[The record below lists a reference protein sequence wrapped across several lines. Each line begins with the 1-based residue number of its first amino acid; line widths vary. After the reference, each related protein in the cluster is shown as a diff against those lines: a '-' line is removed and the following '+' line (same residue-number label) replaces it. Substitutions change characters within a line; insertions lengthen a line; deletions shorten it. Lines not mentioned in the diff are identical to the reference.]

1 MVALEIPK
9 RVILDSTVIIG
20 LLRNKPKDV
29 QLVRNIEA
37 SAELATTAVNAFEV
51 YFGAYKS
58 KNVER
63 NLASV
68 NGFLSTI
75 QLLMLEEGSA
85 ELAGQVLAEL
95 ESKGKSIDYRD
106 LFIGCI
112 ALRNGFTIVTHNTK
126 HFKEIPK
133 LHVLDASEIKI
144 TDTFRG

>member
-1 MVALEIPK
+1 MVSLETPK
-9 RVILDSTVIIG
+9 RVILDSTLIIG
-20 LLRNKPKDV
+20 LLRNKPKDA

-37 SAELATTAVNAFEV
+37 KAKLATTAINAFEV

-68 NGFLSTI
+68 KGFLSTV

-95 ESKGKSIDYRD
+95 ESKGKSVDYRD

-112 ALRNGFTIVTHNTK
+112 ALHNGFAIVTHNTK
-126 HFKEIPK
+126 HFKDIPK

-144 TDTFRG
+144 ADSV